1 VSDLIALR
9 AVSPVWDAIGHA
21 MERCPHDLD
30 GVVRVSREV
39 AAHLLHNE
47 AGIVHGCRTAAVLA
61 MMWFRRWPR

>member
-30 GVVRVSREV
+30 EVVRVPREV
-39 AAHLLHNE
+39 AAHLLYNE
-47 AGIVHGCRTAAVLA
+47 TGIVRDRSTAAA
-61 MMWFRRWPR
+61 MAVTWHQR

>member
-1 VSDLIALR
+1 MSDLIALR

-39 AAHLLHNE
+39 AVHLLDNE
-47 AGIVHGCRTAAVLA
+47 APIVHDCSTAAA
-61 MMWFRRWPR
+61 MAMTWLRRSSR

>member
-30 GVVRVSREV
+30 EVVRVPREV
-39 AAHLLHNE
+39 AAHLLHND
-47 AGIVHGCRTAAVLA
+47 ARIVHDRCAAAA
-61 MMWFRRWPR
+61 MAVTWFRR

>member
-1 VSDLIALR
+1 MSDLIALR

-39 AAHLLHNE
+39 DVHLLHNE
-47 AGIVHGCRTAAVLA
+47 ARIVHDSITAAA
-61 MMWFRRWPR
+61 MAVTWFRR